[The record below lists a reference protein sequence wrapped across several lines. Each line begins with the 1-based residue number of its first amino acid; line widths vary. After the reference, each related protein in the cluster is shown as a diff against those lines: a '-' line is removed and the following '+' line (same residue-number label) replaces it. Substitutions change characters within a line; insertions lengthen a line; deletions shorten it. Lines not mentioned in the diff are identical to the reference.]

1 MADMVI
7 FDTPPALV
15 VTDAAVL
22 GRQVDGVLLVA
33 DAGGTREQALAHAV
47 LELRKTGTNILG
59 VALNRLDSRSRG
71 YYYYYYY
78 YYYTD
83 ESGQRRRRSEPGN
96 GNGRGNGLGSR
107 WRFPWQQKA
116 A

>member
-1 MADMVI
+1 
-7 FDTPPALV
+7 
-15 VTDAAVL
+15 
-22 GRQVDGVLLVA
+22 VDGVLLVV

-47 LELRKTGTNILG
+47 SELRKTGTNILG
-59 VALNRLDSRSRG
+59 VTMNRLDSRSRG

-83 ESGQRRRRSEPGN
+83 ESGNRRRRSERDNGSGN
-96 GNGRGNGLGSR
+96 GSGFRLKL
-107 WRFPWQQKA
+107 PWQQQKA